1 MFLTVTSLKFVLLQ
15 YGFCLST
22 LIFWYGKFSSFLRW
36 FYTKYLKNKMQTKN
50 LQINL
55 SYCRNPNTPD
65 SHFACWLCCF
75 CLFHSLAF
83 FPSVSVLLSLFVLQ
97 HNSAFRADRA
107 LQRNSLAERSF
118 CTLSLCDRKVQ
129 ECKSVEEWE
138 MSESSLQ
145 ARESSKFSA
154 TFDNFLK
161 AMTIMKGK

>member
-118 CTLSLCDRKVQ
+118 CTLSLSIRSLMWQKSTRVQ
-129 ECKSVEEWE
+129 ICRRVRDEWIVTA
-138 MSESSLQ
+138 STGKLQ
-145 ARESSKFSA
+145 IQR
-154 TFDNFLK
+154 NFW
-161 AMTIMKGK
+161 

>member
-118 CTLSLCDRKVQ
+118 CTLSLSIRSLYVTEKYKSANLSKSERWVNRH
-129 ECKSVEEWE
+129 CKHGK
-138 MSESSLQ
+138 
-145 ARESSKFSA
+145 APNSA
-154 TFDNFLK
+154 QLLITF
-161 AMTIMKGK
+161 